1 MQLHRVTVDA
11 FDNYPVGGK
20 YLGQSVDYLE
30 IRPPQLHGDPST
42 LTVVACFNRFGA
54 GAHRKSDYEV
64 LSDWQDIEAIIAK
77 FCEAGHPAAI
87 ELDRARQLAK
97 AVKAAGWTEPKS

>member
-30 IRPPQLHGDPST
+30 IRPTAIARRSLHFDS
-42 LTVVACFNRFGA
+42 VACFNRFGA